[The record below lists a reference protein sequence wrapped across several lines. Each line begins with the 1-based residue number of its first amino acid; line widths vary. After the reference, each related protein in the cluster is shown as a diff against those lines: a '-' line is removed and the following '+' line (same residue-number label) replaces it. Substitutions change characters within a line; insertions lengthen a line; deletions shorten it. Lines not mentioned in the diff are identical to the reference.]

1 MYKSSKNIVVYI
13 TSYVSNVDP
22 IKYDKAIST
31 AEFAIN
37 KYIIPHIG
45 TEDVRLLTLKLD
57 SKITTLLDNTDINID
72 GTRVKFADA
81 LLKARTNVFAYTNS
95 LVNSVREKSTEVYDH
110 LANKKDQAVS
120 NISNIVARA
129 KTFEVPSVP
138 TVITFSKNKIAEIKE
153 ASVTAT
159 YASAS
164 VLLEKAQPYMR
175 LAVDRA
181 IPIVAKTQEFAQPYV
196 AYAEPY
202 VTPYVQKAKVA
213 IEENSVTGP
222 IVKAVV
228 IKANESFLMAENY
241 VMANLVDRELT
252 VDAFGQD

>member
-1 MYKSSKNIVVYI
+1 MYKSSKDIVVYI

-22 IKYDKAIST
+22 IKYEKAVST

-37 KYIIPHIG
+37 KYIIPRIG
-45 TEDVRLLTLKLD
+45 TDEVRTLTSKLD
-57 SKITTLLDNTDINID
+57 NKITSLLDNTDNTID
-72 GTRVKFADA
+72 VTRVKFADA
-81 LLKARTNVFAYTNS
+81 LLKVRTNLFAYTNS
-95 LVNSVREKSTEVYDH
+95 IVNSVKEKSSEVYD
-110 LANKKDQAVS
+110 NVTTKKDQAVS
-120 NISNIVARA
+120 NITNIVGKA
-129 KTFEVPSVP
+129 KTFEIPSVP
-138 TVITFSKNKIAEIKE
+138 TVITFSKNKIAEMKA

-159 YASAS
+159 YATAS

-175 LAVDRA
+175 SAVDRA
-181 IPIVAKTQEFAQPYV
+181 IPIVTKTQEFAQPYV